1 MYLRELRD
9 RAIIFL
15 HSTIIF
21 WIVEYHIVLVS
32 PNYIIINI
40 KNNKDLKP
48 KKGPNLHNKLKLFQY
63 I

>member
-1 MYLRELRD
+1 MYLRGLRGGT
-9 RAIIFL
+9 IIFL

-21 WIVEYHIVLVS
+21 WIVEQHIVLVS

-40 KNNKDLKP
+40 KNSKDLKP
-48 KKGPNLHNKLKLFQY
+48 KKGPNLGNKLKLFQY